1 MKQENLNRI
10 GKLLSRRAALAQ
22 LAAAG
27 AAGALVGPSSA
38 AELQSRQAGSGGF
51 PLKVAGH
58 PVELQVVA
66 VTPYTLR
73 LSLVPISADGTVRH
87 VEESLALAQ
96 REWPPPLARVRSVQN
111 SISVREDE
119 TRIVLSHLENG
130 LQIDVFPRGSLRV
143 RQLRIS
149 VSDGTVRFSLNDGPL
164 FGLGEGGP
172 QLDRR
177 GHFYPMDNGQA
188 GPDLDVAG
196 ATMPNPWLLCSARL
210 AFFFS
215 HPSGPYK

>member
-51 PLKVAGH
+51 PLKVAGQ

-111 SISVREDE
+111 SLSVREDE
-119 TRIVLSHLENG
+119 TRLVLSHLEYG
-130 LQIDVFPRGSLRV
+130 VQIDVFPRGSLRENTS
-143 RQLRIS
+143 IC
-149 VSDGTVRFSLNDGPL
+149 T
-164 FGLGEGGP
+164 
-172 QLDRR
+172 
-177 GHFYPMDNGQA
+177 
-188 GPDLDVAG
+188 
-196 ATMPNPWLLCSARL
+196 
-210 AFFFS
+210 
-215 HPSGPYK
+215 PYSRCEST